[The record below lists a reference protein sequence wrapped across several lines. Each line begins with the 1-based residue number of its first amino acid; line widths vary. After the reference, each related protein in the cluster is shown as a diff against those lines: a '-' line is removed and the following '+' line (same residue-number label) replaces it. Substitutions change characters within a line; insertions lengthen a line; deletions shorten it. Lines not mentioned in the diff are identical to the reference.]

1 MCDKAVNV
9 FLPTLRF
16 VPDWF
21 VSYKMLEKLDD
32 ALFTNDNII
41 FINGGSN
48 NVPFFGCEMSILS
61 VDLDKIHLDEPNF
74 YEDDPETVI
83 NVRLLAWPSKPEQR

>member
-1 MCDKAVNV
+1 MCDKDVNV

-21 VSYKMLEKLDD
+21 VSYEMLEKLDD

-41 FINGGSN
+41 FINRGSN
-48 NVPFFGCEMSILS
+48 NVPFF
-61 VDLDKIHLDEPNF
+61 V
-74 YEDDPETVI
+74 
-83 NVRLLAWPSKPEQR
+83 